1 MLPNQ
6 EKVIFNSYSDGVL
19 QFGCYVEGY
28 DENGDATEKEFV
40 SKGRLFFSFSSI
52 REQDALKYDSSQKV
66 TMKIKTPYLLLINS
80 NHVIRYNGEYY
91 SITHLDPGINRKSLF
106 LYLSSYTE
114 TLRYKVE
121 VLDYIK
127 SSALEDA
134 KLSHFRT
141 LWCDVTLDKATSNI
155 EANKEDLVAKKTF
168 IIRYLREL
176 DNSIQS
182 VGNKRLKYKGKIYK
196 IISTINVEESDEL
209 LELEV
214 EEV

>member
-1 MLPNQ
+1 MNPNQ
-6 EKVIFNSYSDGVL
+6 PIKFDSFNDGVID
-19 QFGCYVEGY
+19 FGFCVEGY

-40 SKGRLFFSFSSI
+40 KEGRLFFALSSI
-52 REQDALKYDSSQKV
+52 REQDSLKYDSSKKIV
-66 TMKIKTPYLLLINS
+66 MKIKIPYFALINP
-80 NHVIRYNGEYY
+80 NHIIYYNGAYY
-91 SITHLDPGINRKSLF
+91 SITHLDLGANRKSLF
-106 LYLSSYTE
+106 LYLSSYIE
-114 TLRYKVE
+114 NMRYKVE

-127 SSALEDA
+127 YSPLEDA
-134 KLSHFRT
+134 KLIHFRT
-141 LWCDVTLDKATSNI
+141 LWCDLTKDKAMSNI

-182 VGNKRLKYKGKIYK
+182 VGDKRLKYKGKVYK
-196 IISTINVEESDEL
+196 ITSTINVDELDEL